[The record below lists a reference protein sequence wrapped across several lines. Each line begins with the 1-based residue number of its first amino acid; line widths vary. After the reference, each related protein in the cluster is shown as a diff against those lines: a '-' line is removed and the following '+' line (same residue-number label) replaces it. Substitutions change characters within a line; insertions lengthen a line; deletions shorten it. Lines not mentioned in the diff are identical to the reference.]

1 MAVTVTD
8 RPALRRPAPP
18 RRAMAWRAL
27 VPLAI
32 GTVIAVT
39 PVPQGLSANAWY
51 YFALFA
57 AVIAGI
63 ITEPV
68 PPAILGL
75 AGVTIAAVLRL
86 VRASPADATSWA
98 LSGFANSTV
107 WLIFAAYMFA
117 LGYSQTGLG
126 RRIALQLIRVMGKRT
141 LGLGYAVAFADL
153 VLAPFTPSTT
163 ARSGG
168 TIYPVIRNIPELYGS
183 RPDDESARKIGA
195 YLLYTAVATSCVTS
209 SMFLTGLA
217 PNALAM
223 SIIVRTLNVTVSWM
237 DWFKGFAPVGVVLFI
252 LVPVLLYKI
261 YPPEIKEAPEAPLWA
276 AQQLQEIGPITRHE
290 IAMLLLVIGALALWI
305 GAAAYIDPAMVAI
318 LVVVLMVVL
327 RVVSWDQVIG
337 NAQAWN
343 VLVWFATLVTLAAG
357 LAETRFLDWIA
368 RSIAPTLAGLSV
380 YATIVTLVGAFFF
393 LHYFFASLTAHA
405 AALFPVFLGIAIKIP
420 GVSPVGWA
428 LLLGYSIGLMGILT
442 SYASGQVAIYYG
454 SGYIKRRDFWV
465 LGFIMSVVFFLVYVA
480 IIVPW
485 LAYLQI

>member
-1 MAVTVTD
+1 
-8 RPALRRPAPP
+8 
-18 RRAMAWRAL
+18 
-27 VPLAI
+27 
-32 GTVIAVT
+32 
-39 PVPQGLSANAWY
+39 
-51 YFALFA
+51 
-57 AVIAGI
+57 
-63 ITEPV
+63 
-68 PPAILGL
+68 
-75 AGVTIAAVLRL
+75 
-86 VRASPADATSWA
+86 
-98 LSGFANSTV
+98 
-107 WLIFAAYMFA
+107 
-117 LGYSQTGLG
+117 
-126 RRIALQLIRVMGKRT
+126 
-141 LGLGYAVAFADL
+141 
-153 VLAPFTPSTT
+153 
-163 ARSGG
+163 
-168 TIYPVIRNIPELYGS
+168 
-183 RPDDESARKIGA
+183 
-195 YLLYTAVATSCVTS
+195 
-209 SMFLTGLA
+209 MFLTGLA

>member
-8 RPALRRPAPP
+8 RPARKGPAAP
-18 RRAMAWRAL
+18 RWGMASRAL
-27 VPLAI
+27 PPLVI
-32 GTVIAVT
+32 GTAIAVT
-39 PVPQGLSANAWY
+39 PVPEGLSANAWH

-57 AVIAGI
+57 AVITGI
-63 ITEPV
+63 ITEPM

-75 AGVTIAAVLRL
+75 AGVTLAAVLRL

-126 RRIALQLIRVMGKRT
+126 RRIALQLIRVMGHRT

-223 SIIVRTLNVTVSWM
+223 SIIVRTLNVSISWM
-237 DWFKGFAPVGVVLFI
+237 DWFKGFAPVGIILFI

-261 YPPEIKEAPEAPLWA
+261 YPPEIKEAPEAPQWA
-276 AQQLQEIGPITRHE
+276 AEQLRQIGSITRQEIM
-290 IAMLLLVIGALALWI
+290 MLLLVIGALGLWI
-305 GAAAYIDPAMVAI
+305 GGGAYIDPAMVAI

-327 RVVSWDQVIG
+327 RVVSWNQIIG

-357 LAETRFLDWIA
+357 LAETKFVDWIA
-368 RSIAPTLAGLSV
+368 RSIAPSLAGLPI
-380 YATIVTLVGAFFF
+380 YGTIVTLVGTFFL
-393 LHYFFASLTAHA
+393 LHYFFASLTAHT
-405 AALFPVFLGIAIKIP
+405 AALFPVFLGVAITIP

-454 SGYIKRRDFWV
+454 SGFIKRRDFWV
-465 LGFIMSVVFFLVYVA
+465 LGFIMSVVFFVVYVV